1 MATSNREEARERRAE
16 ARRSRRDGG
25 SDKADEQEQP
35 EHGDDSIETVK
46 QTAKIAAAAA
56 ALGAAVGAARAL
68 RGGDDE
74 DAAQDRGPDE
84 PERDDEQAADA
95 RNEPEPEAPEP
106 RSEVDPERDDA
117 DDEQRNPEVDRHGA
131 SPGEAKGVV
140 EAAREQLTTL
150 LGTDAEGVSGLERW
164 DGGWV
169 VCLEVVELAR
179 IPESTDVMG
188 SYELTLDEDRKLVRY
203 RRGRRY
209 YRAQADADQGP

>member
-1 MATSNREEARERRAE
+1 MATSNREEARQRRAE

-25 SDKADEQEQP
+25 SDTADEREQP
-35 EHGDDSIETVK
+35 ERGDDSLETVK
-46 QTAKIAAAAA
+46 QAAKAAAAAA

-68 RGGDDE
+68 RGGEDE
-74 DAAQDRGPDE
+74 DAAQAREPDE

-95 RNEPEPEAPEP
+95 REEPEPEANEL
-106 RSEVDPERDDA
+106 RSEAEPEREDA
-117 DDEQRNPEVDRHGA
+117 AEDDEREVDRQGA

-140 EAAREQLTTL
+140 EAAREQLSTL
-150 LGTDAEGVSGLERW
+150 LGTDADRVSGLERS